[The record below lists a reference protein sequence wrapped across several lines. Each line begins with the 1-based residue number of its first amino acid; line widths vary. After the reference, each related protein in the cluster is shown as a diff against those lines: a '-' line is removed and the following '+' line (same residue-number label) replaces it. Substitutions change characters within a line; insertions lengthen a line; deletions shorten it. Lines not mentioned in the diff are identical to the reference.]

1 MGNKKSNQKYSET
14 FRADVLE
21 QVRNGRSVKDLSESL
36 GVSRALIYQWK
47 SNYEKGADPESH
59 ELKALRKQVRELE
72 TDKEILK
79 KALSIFTQK

>member
-1 MGNKKSNQKYSET
+1 MWNKKRNQKYSEV
-14 FRADVLE
+14 FRNDVLE

-47 SNYEKGADPESH
+47 SKYEMGQESENH
-59 ELKALRKQVRELE
+59 ELKALRKRIKDLE

-79 KALSIFTQK
+79 KALSIFTRK